1 MRTML
6 NFLLGLR
13 AIMLIGSLGSVVG
26 SLLMFLQGSLYLFEA
41 WHTLFEPGDIGG
53 KQLTVPVLEA
63 VDSFLFGI
71 GLVIFAYGVAIGF
84 VFTLPAGHG
93 RRLPEWMKVAGV
105 GQLKETLSE
114 VVIVVLIVI
123 FARTVVEAEGKFDLS
138 MMVLPVS
145 VLLIAGALR
154 LIDFTG
160 SKHGNGKKEVR
171 PGEDTL
177 ATPPPARRT

>member
-1 MRTML
+1 ML
-6 NFLLGLR
+6 SFLLGLR
-13 AIMLIGSLGSVVG
+13 AIMLIGSLGALVG
-26 SLLMFLQGSLYLFEA
+26 SLLMFLQGSIYLYEA

-71 GLVIFAYGVAIGF
+71 VLVIFAYGVAIGF
-84 VFTLPAGHG
+84 VFTLPEGHG
-93 RRLPEWMKVAGV
+93 RRLPQWMKVAGV

-123 FARTVVEAEGKFDLS
+123 FARTVVEAEGDFNIS
-138 MMVLPVS
+138 MLVLAVS
-145 VLLIAGALR
+145 VLMIAGALR

-160 SKHGNGKKEVR
+160 SKHAPVETVMVE
-171 PGEDTL
+171 PGMPL
-177 ATPPPARRT
+177 PRKVKP

>member
-1 MRTML
+1 ML
-6 NFLLGLR
+6 SFLLGLR
-13 AIMLIGSLGSVVG
+13 AIMLIGSLGALVG
-26 SLLMFLQGSLYLFEA
+26 SLLMFLQGSIYLYEA

-71 GLVIFAYGVAIGF
+71 VLVIFAYGVAIGF
-84 VFTLPAGHG
+84 VFTLPEGHG
-93 RRLPEWMKVAGV
+93 RRLPQWMKVAGV

-123 FARTVVEAEGKFDLS
+123 FARTVVEAEGDFNIS
-138 MMVLPVS
+138 MLVLPVS
-145 VLLIAGALR
+145 VLMIAGALR

-160 SKHGNGKKEVR
+160 SKHAPVETVKLE
-171 PGEDTL
+171 PG
-177 ATPPPARRT
+177 TPPPRKVKP

>member
-1 MRTML
+1 ML
-6 NFLLGLR
+6 TFLLGLR
-13 AIMLIGSLGSVVG
+13 AIMLIGSLGALVG
-26 SLLMFLQGSLYLFEA
+26 SLLMFLQGSIYLFEA

-71 GLVIFAYGVAIGF
+71 VLVIFAYGVAIGF
-84 VFTLPAGHG
+84 VFTLPEGHG
-93 RRLPEWMKVAGV
+93 RRLPQWMKVAGV

-123 FARTVVEAEGKFDLS
+123 FARTVVEAEGDFNITML
-138 MMVLPVS
+138 VLPIS

-160 SKHGNGKKEVR
+160 AKHAPVETVKVR
-171 PGEDTL
+171 PGMKL
-177 ATPPPARRT
+177 PRKVKS